1 MTKLNKSVLKSG
13 YYYEVKSWYN
23 ACPETLPK
31 VKYQTEIFTRY
42 ITHAEILKEY
52 NITPYNSYNEAAAVV
67 ASLVEDLKPND
78 WRIVYFKEDEV
89 LYRFHAFRDDDSQ
102 LNFSVYEVDLG
113 SLFGPGHGVCFGYP
127 SDTSASLSPSET
139 FTLDWAMEIVKEN
152 GYKII
157 KEF

>member
-13 YYYEVKSWYN
+13 YYYEVKPWYD
-23 ACPETLPK
+23 ACPTTLPK

-52 NITPYNSYNEAAAVV
+52 TITPYNSYNEAAAVV
-67 ASLVEDLKPND
+67 GSLVEDLKPND
-78 WRIVYFKEDEV
+78 WRIVYFKEDGV
-89 LYRFHAFRDDDSQ
+89 LYLFLAFRIGDSQ
-102 LNFSVYEVDLG
+102 LVLG
-113 SLFGPGHGVCFGYP
+113 VRKVGPDGTFGPGNGVCFGYP

-139 FTLDWAMEIVKEN
+139 FTLDRAMEIVKEN